1 MISSSDFRT
10 GVTIE
15 IDGEV
20 WQVIDFQHVKPGKGA
35 AFVRTKMKN
44 VRTGSVVERTFN
56 PGEKIPKAH
65 VDNRKM
71 QYLYENDEMYVFMD
85 NETYEQSE
93 LTKEQLGDALKYLK
107 ENMDISIMMF
117 QGTILGVDLPN
128 SVDLNVKE
136 TEPGIRGDTSSGG
149 SKPAV
154 METGLVVQVPFF
166 INADDRLI
174 INTSDGSYVSRA

>member
-128 SVDLNVKE
+128 SVDLEVIE
-136 TEPGIRGDTSSGG
+136 
-149 SKPAV
+149 
-154 METGLVVQVPFF
+154 
-166 INADDRLI
+166 
-174 INTSDGSYVSRA
+174 

>member
-128 SVDLNVKE
+128 SVDLEVIE
-136 TEPGIRGDTSSGG
+136 CDPGVRGDTATGAT
-149 SKPAV
+149 KMAKL
-154 METGLVVQVPFF
+154 ETGCL
-166 INADDRLI
+166 
-174 INTSDGSYVSRA
+174 S